1 MHVPQLLQQRFMDA
15 LSEFTDQADQYAAM
29 IRATSD
35 PKHGDY
41 QANCAMP
48 LAKHL
53 NDGRNPREVA
63 SMLVARLELDDL
75 CEPPEIAGPGFINLK
90 LKESFLT
97 TTLQQIL
104 GDERCG
110 ITQVKTDKSIVI
122 DFSSPNVA
130 KPMHVGHIRSTVIGD
145 SLART
150 LGFLGYPIV
159 TDNHLGDWGTQFGII
174 IYGYKHFGDEAT
186 VAADPVTELAKLYRI
201 VNQLV
206 EYQKAIKSLP
216 RLRQAI
222 EDAKQAVS
230 LARIDAENAD
240 SKQQKK
246 AKKAVSATERR
257 LLGAEANL
265 ASAEEKISNIDQ
277 DPDLGPRAKEHD
289 SIDTDVLEETAKLH
303 RGDEVNLSL
312 WNRFL
317 PHCKDEINRMYN
329 RLDIHFD
336 HTLGESFYHP
346 MLAKVTS
353 KLEQLGLASD
363 SDGALCVFLPEF
375 DAPMIVRKQDGAYL
389 YATTDLATLEYR
401 LNEFNP
407 AEILYVVDTRQSEHF
422 DKLFA
427 VADHFGLKDVKLVHV
442 NFGTVLGEDGRPM
455 KTRSGSLIG
464 LESLLNDAVERAK
477 EVVCNPERLSGFT
490 PPMETEEQQ
499 HIAEVIGIGAIK
511 FADLSH
517 HRTSDYRFNLDKM
530 VALEGNTSAYVQYSY
545 ARMQKILQNANVND
559 EDVAALV
566 REHGL
571 EFTHIAER
579 NLVLQLLK
587 FEEALHNV
595 HKDYAP
601 NHLVDYLLDTA
612 KAYSRFNDNCH
623 VIKAESEA
631 IRSTRLAIVV
641 QCKQTLAKGL
651 NLLGIDVVSRM

>member
-150 LGFLGYPIV
+150 LGFLGYPVV

-230 LARIDAENAD
+230 LARLDVENAD
-240 SKQQKK
+240 SKQQTK

-257 LLGAEANL
+257 LLGTEANL

-277 DPDLGPRAKEHD
+277 DPDLA
-289 SIDTDVLEETAKLH
+289 
-303 RGDEVNLSL
+303 RGQ
-312 WNRFL
+312 R
-317 PHCKDEINRMYN
+317 
-329 RLDIHFD
+329 
-336 HTLGESFYHP
+336 
-346 MLAKVTS
+346 
-353 KLEQLGLASD
+353 
-363 SDGALCVFLPEF
+363 
-375 DAPMIVRKQDGAYL
+375 
-389 YATTDLATLEYR
+389 
-401 LNEFNP
+401 
-407 AEILYVVDTRQSEHF
+407 TRQH
-422 DKLFA
+422 
-427 VADHFGLKDVKLVHV
+427 
-442 NFGTVLGEDGRPM
+442 RYR
-455 KTRSGSLIG
+455 RSRRNS
-464 LESLLNDAVERAK
+464 K
-477 EVVCNPERLSGFT
+477 
-490 PPMETEEQQ
+490 
-499 HIAEVIGIGAIK
+499 
-511 FADLSH
+511 
-517 HRTSDYRFNLDKM
+517 
-530 VALEGNTSAYVQYSY
+530 
-545 ARMQKILQNANVND
+545 
-559 EDVAALV
+559 AA
-566 REHGL
+566 
-571 EFTHIAER
+571 
-579 NLVLQLLK
+579 
-587 FEEALHNV
+587 
-595 HKDYAP
+595 
-601 NHLVDYLLDTA
+601 
-612 KAYSRFNDNCH
+612 SR
-623 VIKAESEA
+623 
-631 IRSTRLAIVV
+631 
-641 QCKQTLAKGL
+641 
-651 NLLGIDVVSRM
+651 